1 MKKNILQKY
10 LSLQPN
16 NNQVQAMYV
25 WLGGLGELRS
35 KTKTIFFD
43 DKKNIKLPRW
53 NYDGSSTGQ
62 ADGSHSE
69 VFLVPVSIYK
79 DPFRGG
85 SNILVWCE
93 TVDPQT
99 GNPLPTNTRHGC
111 NAIMN
116 KVKSHEP

>member
-1 MKKNILQKY
+1 MNKNILQKY

-62 ADGSHSE
+62 ADGSHS
-69 VFLVPVSIYK
+69 
-79 DPFRGG
+79 
-85 SNILVWCE
+85 
-93 TVDPQT
+93 
-99 GNPLPTNTRHGC
+99 
-111 NAIMN
+111 
-116 KVKSHEP
+116 